1 MQPSIA
7 QLQSEARCNRSE
19 RRIRRFVRSC
29 NALGAAMM
37 HGPFAL
43 QCNGPYLTTMEKQTV
58 VNRFLGLDGYE
69 WFVMLVGSPLIALA
83 TWLM

>member
-1 MQPSIA
+1 
-7 QLQSEARCNRSE
+7 
-19 RRIRRFVRSC
+19 
-29 NALGAAMM
+29 MM

-69 WFVMLVGSPLIALA
+69 WFVMLVGSALIALA